1 MTLLYSLVTEIAAGE
16 PAESA
21 ETTNPV
27 LPEIN
32 EIFWSAL
39 FFFLLWA
46 LMKYVLLPPIRRMQ
60 AQRNQKLQDD
70 RDAAAQAEQ
79 DYQGAQ
85 ADYDAAVASA
95 RQDANSLMDQARQRA
110 SDRRQEI
117 VSQAT
122 AAVTAARATAT
133 TEIATAREQAIDN
146 LRPQLKSLAV
156 QAATDVLGRQPSDAQ
171 QAAVDRYLAQLGGAG
186 GSTAQQAGGN

>member
-70 RDAAAQAEQ
+70 RDAAAKAEQ

-133 TEIATAREQAIDN
+133 TEIAAAREQAIDN

-186 GSTAQQAGGN
+186 GGTAQQAGGN